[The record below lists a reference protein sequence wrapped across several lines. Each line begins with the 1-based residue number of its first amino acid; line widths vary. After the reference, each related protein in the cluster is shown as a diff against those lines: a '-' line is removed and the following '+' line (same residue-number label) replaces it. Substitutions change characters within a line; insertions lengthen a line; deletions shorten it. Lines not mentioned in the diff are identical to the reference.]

1 MSRKTDQER
10 QAEHRLPPCGHE
22 ALREFVPGLRKVV
35 QETVLGLRRGET
47 RIDTETLAPEALP
60 DLDSVRLFLEDYALR
75 LHRRQVHAETAMDE
89 ADLLGHH
96 LFYMI
101 NFDLHHRKLFWVDES
116 LAWMLRQT
124 RLDIR
129 GDLVRLPFPSLAVV
143 FTDRGRLDLG
153 ERLLLLDRTCEI
165 RGQRLRILTVYVTR
179 VPTAADEAAGI
190 NLSMVFDS
198 QTGSWPYLLGRDLYV
213 RPDDNLEQILDS
225 RFPSVQV
232 SSLDPLFTAAELKRL
247 VHLVLNSIL
256 YATSAGVQWNL
267 RTSPIKRAKK
277 SASGRGRKKQRRVA
291 HRVQDMKKAYSA
303 EDVYYLP
310 GRIPISVI
318 RRFREMERSTSGRRL
333 LARFMVRGHWRRA
346 NPSWRDKRPRW
357 IEPYWKGPDMAMTI
371 EREYRMK
378 L

>member
-89 ADLLGHH
+89 
-96 LFYMI
+96 
-101 NFDLHHRKLFWVDES
+101 S

-124 RLDIR
+124 RLDIW

-318 RRFREMERSTSGRRL
+318 RRFREMERSTSGRRAAGTIHGARA
-333 LARFMVRGHWRRA
+333 LA
-346 NPSWRDKRPRW
+346 
-357 IEPYWKGPDMAMTI
+357 
-371 EREYRMK
+371 
-378 L
+378 